1 MPRIRLFIDF
11 LLLLLT
17 PWRRTQASDG
27 LWAHVSDQ
35 LAVDTVSEV
44 LEEDGPGG
52 RRGNLRSV
60 AKAAAQRLA
69 DLARDCGSSDDVS
82 IIINAYEWA

>member
-1 MPRIRLFIDF
+1 MPRIRLFIAF
-11 LLLLLT
+11 LLLLT

-44 LEEDGPGG
+44 LEGDGPG

-69 DLARDCGSSDDVS
+69 NLARDCGSSDDVS

>member
-1 MPRIRLFIDF
+1 MLRMDLFIDF
-11 LLLLLT
+11 LLQLT
-17 PWRRTQASDG
+17 HMRWMQASDG

-44 LEEDGPGG
+44 IEGDGSGG

-69 DLARDCGSSDDVS
+69 CLARDCGSSDDVS